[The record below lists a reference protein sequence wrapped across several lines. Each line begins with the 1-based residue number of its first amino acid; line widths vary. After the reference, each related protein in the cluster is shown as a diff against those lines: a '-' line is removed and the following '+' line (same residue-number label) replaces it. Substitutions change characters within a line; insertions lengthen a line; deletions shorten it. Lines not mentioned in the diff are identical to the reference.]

1 MSANKATGSVPY
13 NPKEETHHAHGKR
26 FSKPCRSRRNV
37 CFQRS
42 GASRAKII
50 AASVISSVITLQLG
64 SLSVAIETTLSGIT
78 ELPFGIFAVTMQA
91 IHLAI
96 GTVEGLITACVL
108 IFIYNARPEL
118 IDESSANMQARFSY
132 KKTLAVKGAFA
143 VLASY
148 QLIAATAMEH
158 ICAALRMLRIP
169 QFLVTQLLLIY
180 RYLTLLL
187 KQADE
192 IAQAYSL
199 RAPQQNGLH
208 ISVWGS
214 LVGQLLLRSLERAG
228 AMYDSMLLRGFH
240 GEYYYAAP
248 TQQEKFNSAA

>member
-50 AASVISSVITLQLG
+50 AASVIGSVLTLQLG
-64 SLSVAIETTLSGIT
+64 SSSVAIETTLSGIT

-132 KKTLAVKGAFA
+132 KKTLA
-143 VLASY
+143 
-148 QLIAATAMEH
+148 
-158 ICAALRMLRIP
+158 ALRMLRIP
-169 QFLVTQLLLIY
+169 QILVTQLLLIY

-214 LVGQLLLRSLERAG
+214 LVGQLLLRWVPIIT
-228 AMYDSMLLRGFH
+228 LLGTLLGGRLCFAEFRQPAIH
-240 GEYYYAAP
+240 VHRL
-248 TQQEKFNSAA
+248 